1 MSSTEAR
8 ARTAA
13 KKAHRARREAE
24 LGAKQRA
31 LPDKR
36 YGVILADPP
45 WRFEPW
51 SRETGMDRAA
61 DNHYPTSPLEAIKAL
76 DAGSIA
82 APDCVL
88 FLWATVPMLP
98 QAIEVLST
106 WGFSYKSSFVWVKD
120 RAGTGYWSRN
130 RHEILLIGARGYV
143 PAPAMGTQ
151 WPSVIE
157 APVARHSEKPAAVYE
172 LIESYFPTLPK
183 IELHAR
189 GRFRAGWDVWGNEAP
204 DPPSNA
210 EARELEPIWQSEASR
225 SLRSS
230 PALRIEMSHTTPPC
244 PPPLS
249 PCAPRP
255 A

>member
-1 MSSTEAR
+1 LTLSKVRAAR
-8 ARTAA
+8 AAA

-24 LGAKQRA
+24 LGARQRA
-31 LPDKR
+31 LPDKL

-45 WRFEPW
+45 WRGEPW

-61 DNHYPTSPLEAIKAL
+61 DNHYPTSPLAAIKAL
-76 DAGSIA
+76 GVSTIA
-82 APDCVL
+82 APDCLL

-98 QAIEVLST
+98 QALEVMRA
-106 WGFSYKSSFVWVKD
+106 WGFGYKSSFVWVKD

-130 RHEILLIGARGYV
+130 RHEILLIGARGDV

-157 APVARHSEKPAAVYE
+157 ASVARHSEKPAAVYE

-189 GRFRAGWDVWGNEAP
+189 GRFRAG
-204 DPPSNA
+204 
-210 EARELEPIWQSEASR
+210 
-225 SLRSS
+225 
-230 PALRIEMSHTTPPC
+230 
-244 PPPLS
+244 
-249 PCAPRP
+249 
-255 A
+255 

>member
-1 MSSTEAR
+1 MTSAEAR
-8 ARTAA
+8 AARTAA
-13 KKAHRARREAE
+13 KKAQRSRREAE
-24 LGAKQRA
+24 LGARQRA
-31 LPDKR
+31 LPDNR

-51 SRETGMDRAA
+51 SRETGMDRSA
-61 DNHYPTSPLEAIKAL
+61 DNHYPTSPLAAIKAL
-76 DAGSIA
+76 GVASIA
-82 APDCVL
+82 ASDCVL

-98 QAIEVLST
+98 QALEVLVA
-106 WGFSYKSSFVWVKD
+106 WGFGYKSSFVWVKD

-130 RHEILLIGARGYV
+130 RHEFLLVGARGDV

-157 APVARHSEKPAAVYE
+157 APIGRHSEKPAAVYE

-204 DPPSNA
+204 D
-210 EARELEPIWQSEASR
+210 
-225 SLRSS
+225 LRSN
-230 PALRIEMSHTTPPC
+230 PDMRQVEAT
-244 PPPLS
+244 
-249 PCAPRP
+249 
-255 A
+255 

>member
-1 MSSTEAR
+1 MTPIEAR
-8 ARTAA
+8 AARTAA
-13 KKAHRARREAE
+13 KKAQRSRREAE
-24 LGAKQRA
+24 LGARQRA

-51 SRETGMDRAA
+51 SRETGMDRSA
-61 DNHYPTSPLEAIKAL
+61 DNHYPTSPLGAIIAL
-76 DAGSIA
+76 GVASIA
-82 APDCVL
+82 APDSVL

-98 QAIEVLST
+98 QALRVLVA

-130 RHEILLIGARGYV
+130 RHEILLIGARGDV

-189 GRFRAGWDVWGNEAP
+189 GRFRVGWDVWGNEAP

-210 EARELEPIWQSEASR
+210 EATRARANLAERGVTKS
-225 SLRSS
+225 
-230 PALRIEMSHTTPPC
+230 ALRA
-244 PPPLS
+244 LL
-249 PCAPRP
+249 
-255 A
+255 